1 MRQSDPL
8 NRLQQITDAEASRRA
23 SERAANRAR
32 FPELAAITDRYPHMK
47 LIWAK
52 DEKGEIGKVKP
63 FPGVEV
69 DACVLELMAW
79 GKRK

>member
-1 MRQSDPL
+1 
-8 NRLQQITDAEASRRA
+8 
-23 SERAANRAR
+23 
-32 FPELAAITDRYPHMK
+32 MK

-52 DEKGEIGKVKP
+52 DENGEIGRDRK

-79 GKRK
+79 GNEKKGRRK

>member
-1 MRQSDPL
+1 MARD
-8 NRLQQITDAEASRRA
+8 EGSRRA
-23 SERAANRAR
+23 ADRAANRAR
-32 FPELAAITDRYPHMK
+32 FPELAAITDKYPHMK

-52 DEKGEIGKVKP
+52 DEAGEIGKVKP

-79 GKRK
+79 GKEPNRGKK

>member
-1 MRQSDPL
+1 
-8 NRLQQITDAEASRRA
+8 
-23 SERAANRAR
+23 
-32 FPELAAITDRYPHMK
+32 MK

-52 DEKGEIGKVKP
+52 DGQGEIGKVKP

-79 GKRK
+79 GRGKK